1 MKYSDLID
9 FEPIE
14 SIIQLREADSHDKA
28 RSLVETFVISD
39 RMAEQLSDVVFPNLQ
54 FDKPADNKG
63 ILIVGNYGTGKSH
76 LMSFISALA
85 EHEDLSDACRNKSV
99 AKAAKPITGRFK
111 VIRTEIGATQM
122 GLRDIICGELEDHLK
137 DMGVSFSFPPAAKVR
152 NNKDGLTEMMGKFH
166 EKYPDQ
172 GLLMFV
178 DELLDYL
185 RSRNDQE
192 VILDLNFLRE
202 VGEVCSNLRFR
213 FLAGLQEA
221 LFDNPRFQFV
231 ADQVKR
237 VQARFEQLRI
247 VRQDVAFV
255 VAERLLTK
263 DDKQKAWIREH
274 LEKFTPLYD
283 SMAERLD
290 EFVRLYPIHPA
301 YLEKFELISI
311 AEKREILK
319 TLSKEM
325 RRILDTEVPQNET
338 GLVSYDSYWSDVRDN
353 ASIRSIPDVRE
364 VIDKSAVVEN
374 RIKQAFT
381 RKAYTPM
388 ALRVSDG
395 LAVHRL
401 TTDDIHAKIGPT
413 ASEIRDDLCLYHE
426 ALPEKNSDFLRTT
439 VESCL
444 NEIVKTMSGQFIT
457 HNKENDQY
465 YLDLEKNVDYD
476 TEIEKRSESLSKS
489 ELDRYYF
496 DALKRVM
503 ECVDRPEYVPGYR
516 IWEHE
521 VEWQSHKVSRRGYL
535 FFGAPNERSTA
546 QPPRDFYLYFMQPF
560 EPPRKNWDDNLPDEV
575 FFHLKHRDEACDR
588 ALRLYAGAQAMAAQA
603 GSATKK
609 TYLDKADIHLKTL
622 TKWLRENMLT
632 AFDVVH
638 QGVSKK
644 MVEFLKSQK
653 TGNMTVRE
661 MVNLV
666 GTVALESTF
675 EERYPKYPKFSVT
688 LTTENLEDA
697 VADGIRALSGG
708 LKTKLATDVLD
719 GLELVEGDKIR
730 PHESRYAKTV
740 LTKLNAKPPG
750 QVLNRN
756 ELLEEKH
763 ANVEVEIESKLE
775 PELFVLVLLSLV
787 HSGDI
792 TLRLVGKEAVDASSL
807 ADAGKKSVEDFC
819 KFRHVERPKDIPL
832 SSLVALF
839 ELVGLPEGIIRDPN
853 TRDDAIRQLHE
864 KTGAIVKRV
873 VVAKQHAQS
882 GLPCW
887 GHELIPVE
895 KREEYRQKLDA
906 LQDFLEKLQA
916 FNSPGKLKNFSA
928 SVEEVKGYGASLTL
942 LGELEATH
950 GLVGELTPLTSYLT
964 TAGAVLP
971 SGDSWIAKSE
981 KLCNEWQPQLREPE
995 KRRDPSFRQKLVQ
1008 SIEKCKKEFQ
1018 EHYLTLHKKSRL
1030 GVNEEEKKVKLEKDE
1045 RLERLGKLTG
1055 ISVLSH
1061 SSLTDLRNRLDG
1073 LKPCYKLDKGNLAT
1087 NPVCPHCGFR
1097 PADEKGAA
1105 SGAAVLDAIDDEID
1119 KLLDSWAETILS
1131 NLGDPTVSDSIELLD
1146 ESQKKA
1152 VNKLIKDGGL
1162 PKKISTELVQG
1173 IQSALSG
1180 LTPINV
1186 KPSDLLTKLS
1196 DGSASCTVDQFRK
1209 RFDEFVTEMTRGKDV
1224 SKVRIVINK
1233 EE

>member
-1 MKYSDLID
+1 MKYKELID

-85 EHEDLSDACRNKSV
+85 EHEDLSDACRNESV

-111 VIRTEIGATQM
+111 VIRSEIGATQM

-137 DMGVSFSFPPAAKVR
+137 EMGVTFSFPPAAKVR

-166 EKYPDQ
+166 EKYPDH

-202 VGEVCSNLRFR
+202 VGEVCANLKFR

-231 ADQVKR
+231 AESIRRVKD
-237 VQARFEQLRI
+237 RFDQLRI

-263 DDKQKAWIREH
+263 NDKQKAWIREH

-290 EFVRLYPIHPA
+290 EFVQLYPIHPA

-319 TLSKEM
+319 TLSAEM
-325 RRILDTEVPQNET
+325 RRLLDEDVPEGET
-338 GLVSYDSYWSDVRDN
+338 GLVSYDSYWSHLRDN
-353 ASIRSIPDVRE
+353 ASIRSLPDVRD
-364 VIDKSAVVEN
+364 VIDKSGVLEN

-388 ALRVSDG
+388 ALRVSNG
-395 LAVHRL
+395 LSVHRL

-413 ASEIRDDLCLYHE
+413 TSEIRDDLCLYHE
-426 ALPEKNSDFLRTT
+426 ALPEKNSEFLKTT

-457 HNKENDQY
+457 HNRENDQY
-465 YLDLEKNVDYD
+465 YLDLEKNIDYD

-503 ECVDRPEYVPGYR
+503 DCADRTEYVPGYR

-521 VEWQSHKVSRRGYL
+521 VDWQSHKIFRRGYL

-560 EPPRKNWDDNLPDEV
+560 ERPKKNWEDNLADEV
-575 FFHLKHRDEACDR
+575 FFVLKRPDEKFDS
-588 ALRLYAGAQAMAAQA
+588 ALRLYAGAQAMAATA

-609 TYLDKADIHLKTL
+609 NYSDKADIHLKSL
-622 TKWLRENMLT
+622 TTWLRENMLT
-632 AFDVVH
+632 AFDVIH
-638 QGVSKK
+638 QGVPKK
-644 MVEFLKSQK
+644 MLEFLKGQK
-653 TGNMTVRE
+653 TGNMTVCE
-661 MVNLV
+661 LVNLA
-666 GTVALESTF
+666 GTVALDPTF
-675 EERYPKYPKFSVT
+675 EERYPDYPKFSVT
-688 LTTENLEDA
+688 LTSDNIEDA
-697 VADGIRALSGG
+697 VASAVRALSGG
-708 LKTKLATDVLD
+708 LHNNLATAVLA
-719 GLELVEGDKIR
+719 GLELVEGDKVR
-730 PHESRYAKTV
+730 PHDSRYANAV
-740 LTKLNAKPPG
+740 LKKLDAKPPG

-756 ELLEEKH
+756 ELLEEKY
-763 ANVEVEIESKLE
+763 ANVEVDTDFKLE
-775 PELFVLVLLSLV
+775 PELFSLVLLSLV

-807 ADAGKKSVEDFC
+807 SDAGKKPIDDFC

-832 SSLVALF
+832 GSLVALF

-853 TRDDAIRQLHE
+853 TREDAIRQLHE
-864 KTGAIVKRV
+864 KTSGIVKRV

-887 GHELIPVE
+887 GHELIPLE
-895 KREEYRQKLDA
+895 KRNEYRQQLDEFQA
-906 LQDFLEKLQA
+906 FLEKLQA
-916 FNSPGKLKNFSA
+916 FNTPGKLKNFSA
-928 SVEEVKGYGASLTL
+928 SVDDVKCYVKSLGL
-942 LGELEATH
+942 LAELESTNS
-950 GLVGELTPLTSYLT
+950 LVGELMPLTSYLT
-964 TAGAVLP
+964 MAGSVLP
-971 SGDSWIAKSE
+971 SDDPWVAKSE
-981 KLCNEWQPQLREPE
+981 KLCNEWQPQLRDAE
-995 KRRDPSFRQKLVQ
+995 KRSDPSFRQKLVQ
-1008 SIEKCKKEFQ
+1008 AIEKCKKEYQ
-1018 EHYLTLHKKSRL
+1018 DHYLDLHKKSRL
-1030 GVNEEEKKVKLEKDE
+1030 GVNEEEKKRKLEKDV
-1045 RLERLGKLTG
+1045 RLDRLNKLAG

-1061 SSLTDLRNRLDG
+1061 SSLTELQGRLG
-1073 LKPCYKLDKGNLAT
+1073 KLKPCYSLIKDDLNT
-1087 NPVCPHCGFR
+1087 NSVCPHCAFR
-1097 PADEKGAA
+1097 PSDEK
-1105 SGAAVLDAIDDEID
+1105 STSTGAAVLDAIDEEID
-1119 KLLDSWAETILS
+1119 KLLDSWAETVLS
-1131 NLGDPTVSDSIELLD
+1131 DLSDPTVSESIGLLD
-1146 ESQKKA
+1146 EAQKKA
-1152 VNKLIKDGGL
+1152 VKKLIKDGGL

-1173 IQSALSG
+1173 IHSALEG
-1180 LTPINV
+1180 LTPIKV
-1186 KPSDLLTKLS
+1186 KPGDLLSKLS
-1196 DGSASCTVDQFRK
+1196 DGSASCTVEQFRK
-1209 RFDEFVTEMTRGKDV
+1209 RFDEFVTEMTRGKEV
-1224 SKVRIVINK
+1224 EKVRIVIEDEK
-1233 EE
+1233 